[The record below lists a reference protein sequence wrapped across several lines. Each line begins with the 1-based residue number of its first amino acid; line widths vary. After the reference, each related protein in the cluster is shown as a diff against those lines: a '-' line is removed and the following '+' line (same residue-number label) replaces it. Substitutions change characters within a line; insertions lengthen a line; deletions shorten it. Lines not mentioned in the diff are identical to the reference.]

1 MNGDT
6 INRIDDIFF
15 ELERIVR
22 TDHSAMRK
30 VSSLFG
36 KLQKTATNLHRVEQ
50 LLEHWPRMPQ
60 STITELSTEQSA
72 PFVILMLGLA
82 KRKYTISEFSMV
94 HWWRRMCATGQDH
107 IITYFTFQRLEAI
120 FPNKEEILLASD
132 ILRVCTDNEEVLNN
146 VNAALADDRSVDFK
160 IRELLGG
167 LSTHS
172 DVRKAWREWA
182 KTHHPDKGG
191 DANEFLTVK
200 LVYDEWCE
208 IQNKQTQTNN
218 QQE

>member
-6 INRIDDIFF
+6 INSIDDLFY

-22 TDHSAMRK
+22 NNTDTIRVIKPKFNALVTTATNMNR
-30 VSSLFG
+30 VY
-36 KLQKTATNLHRVEQ
+36 KLQKA
-50 LLEHWPRMPQ
+50 WPRMPQ

-72 PFVILMLGLA
+72 PFVTLMLGLA
-82 KRKYTISEFSMV
+82 KRKYTISEVSLV

-120 FPNKEEILLASD
+120 FPNKDEMLLASD
-132 ILRVCTDNEEVLNN
+132 ILRVCTDNEDVLNN
-146 VNAALADDRSVDFK
+146 VTAALADDRSVDFK
-160 IRELLGG
+160 LRELLGG

-182 KTHHPDKGG
+182 KVNHPDKGG
-191 DANEFLTVK
+191 DAETFLKVK

-208 IQNKQTQTNN
+208 IQNKQTQSNN
-218 QQE
+218 KQE